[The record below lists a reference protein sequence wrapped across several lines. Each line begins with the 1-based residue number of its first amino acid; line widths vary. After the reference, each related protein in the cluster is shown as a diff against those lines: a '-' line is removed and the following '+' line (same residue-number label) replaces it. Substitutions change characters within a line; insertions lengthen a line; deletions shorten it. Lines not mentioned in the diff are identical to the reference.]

1 MNIFSKHFV
10 SRTIYGSIITLAV
23 LFILD
28 RNPPEP
34 WSAVGMLL
42 GTALAVALAE
52 TFSQTIAE
60 MIAGSKRLDAQGLL
74 TIWRQTR
81 PILIS
86 ANLPTVVMILAAGG
100 VFSIGMAITI
110 AKVLQYLVLFL
121 SGLQIGRILHESRP
135 RILASAMF
143 TAGIGG
149 LISLFKVL
157 FH

>member
-1 MNIFSKHFV
+1 MRWFERHFV

-23 LFILD
+23 LFVIE
-28 RNPPEP
+28 RNPPKAS
-34 WSAVGMLL
+34 SATGMLF

-52 TFSQTIAE
+52 TFSETIAE
-60 MIAGSKRLDAQGLL
+60 MIAGRERLNADALL
-74 TIWRQTR
+74 NIWRQTR

-86 ANLPTVVMILAAGG
+86 ANLPTLVMALCAGG
-100 VFSIGMAITI
+100 VFSMPAALMI
-110 AKVLQYLVLFL
+110 AKILMYLVLFL

-135 RILASAMF
+135 RILASALF